1 MVTSS
6 KSNHTLT
13 RLLQFS
19 RDVLKEDFR
28 VGLKDLDGMP
38 LHSYHV
44 QRLTCGLVDS
54 AAEERDPDAFDP
66 TVNLRSEHF
75 RDHLA
80 CIGPN
85 MVFRLRRN

>member
-6 KSNHTLT
+6 KSNNTLI
-13 RLLQFS
+13 RLVQFS

-28 VGLKDLDGMP
+28 VGLKDLDGIS
-38 LHSYHV
+38 LYSHHV
-44 QRLTCGLVDS
+44 QQLTYFLIDS

-66 TVNLRSEHF
+66 TVNLRSKHF
-75 RDHLA
+75 RKRLA

-85 MVFRLRRN
+85 MLHRLRRN